1 MGQVATQTDL
11 FDSLTDTPDAPAPA
25 GKPERNDDELNAEI
39 ARLDAAWDAFL
50 TDRVPFLVADARAQ
64 FDQHTAAV
72 AAWERKGRTARGRAS
87 RGDKPTVWWD
97 WLRSADALAVAWAS
111 REAAELIVARL
122 CDASPYLSI
131 GEVADALTYA
141 GIDLDGTLGTPS
153 LFGELFAA
161 YRLEIYRAFEKAGSA

>member
-1 MGQVATQTDL
+1 MGQAATQADL
-11 FDSLTDTPDAPAPA
+11 FDSLTDTADTSAPTE
-25 GKPERNDDELNAEI
+25 KPDELNADI
-39 ARLDAAWDAFL
+39 ARLDAAWDTFL
-50 TDRVPFLVADARAQ
+50 TARIPRLVTDARTQ

-111 REAAELIVARL
+111 REAAELTVARL
-122 CDASPYLSI
+122 GDASPYLSI

-141 GIDLDGTLGTPS
+141 GIDLDGTLGSPS

-161 YRLEIYRAFEKAGSA
+161 YRLEIYRTFENAGSA